1 MFGNLKRAR
10 RAGVAAVL
18 VATAASGLVFPTNA
32 SAAPAD
38 NNDLTLSAPSR
49 APIGI
54 GKTSQAAA
62 PWSLDVTPG
71 DTLTAGDQILIE
83 VEDGSGS
90 SCGGGDTMA
99 FAALPTVTVTG
110 TATILSTL
118 EASTAGC
125 ANGRLRLNVTGSGTA
140 AIGITNVAYNVGA
153 AASIG
158 NVSVTGTLNGVDI
171 VDVDA
176 TNAFA
181 STVLLTGNNP
191 PKGAAKQGG
200 GSYLISP
207 VVVAEQTAGGADG
220 DLCVYLGTGSI
231 ENTPAPA
238 PTVAVSGGA
247 DTATV
252 TANPGNNSVF
262 LNVAPSGPATASV
275 FTISN
280 LPIETNL
287 TGIVTAIVRP
297 DNGDDTCDGDE
308 PALLSLPQTL
318 GYVGFVGRFGGA
330 DRFATAEL
338 MTEVDGSCFN
348 TVIVARGDQFADALA
363 ASYVAG
369 QEGAGILLT
378 NTNSVPASTLNGLRN
393 VGAKRVLLMGGA
405 AAISDAVATQLD
417 GTTAYDCHGG
427 PAVPATTLTVQRLA
441 GADRFETA
449 QVAAEFEGLGSAGML
464 DINDDGDCADDAKTA
479 IVASGSSFA
488 DALAAGPLAYAGNPN
503 GGCGNATPI
512 PLLLTGVSSVPAAT
526 TAALTNL
533 GIQNVIV
540 VGGSAAVSDAAVA
553 QLTSS
558 GYSVRR
564 IAGAN
569 RNATAVELGSAMIE
583 EWGFN
588 TEDVALARGD
598 DFADAL
604 AGGPLAG
611 GFFEHIILLTA
622 SPSSL
627 SAETAALLSAWRDT
641 FGPTAVEAFFV
652 FGGTSAVSP
661 AVVQGALDAASQQ

>member
-1 MFGNLKRAR
+1 MDVRQSQGGSASRSR
-10 RAGVAAVL
+10 GGSRCDRGVRAGVPHHRERCA
-18 VATAASGLVFPTNA
+18 
-32 SAAPAD
+32 AD

-54 GKTSQAAA
+54 GKTSQAATS
-62 PWSLDVTPG
+62 WSLDVTLG

-83 VEDGSGS
+83 VEDNDGST
-90 SCGGGDTMA
+90 CAGGDTMA
-99 FAALPTVTVTG
+99 FAALPTVSVTG
-110 TATILSTL
+110 SATILATL

-140 AIGITNVAYNVGA
+140 AIDITNVAYNVGA

-158 NVSVTGTLNGVDI
+158 NISVTGTLNGLDI

-191 PKGAAKQGG
+191 PKGAAKQAG
-200 GSYLISP
+200 GSYVISP
-207 VVVAEQTAGGADG
+207 VVVAEQIAGGADG

-238 PTVAVSGGA
+238 PTVAVSGGT

-262 LNVAPSGPATASV
+262 LNVTPSGPATASV

-280 LPIETNL
+280 LPIETDN

-318 GYVGFVGRFGGA
+318 GFVGRVTRLGGA
-330 DRFATAEL
+330 DRFTTAEL
-338 MTEVDGSCFN
+338 IAEFDGGCSE
-348 TVIVARGDQFADALA
+348 TVIVARADQFADALA

-369 QEGAGILLT
+369 QEDARVLLT
-378 NTNSVPASTLNGLRN
+378 NTNSIPASTLNALRN
-393 VGAKRVLLMGGA
+393 VGAVRVLLMGGT

-417 GTTAYDCHGG
+417 DTTAYDCGG
-427 PAVPATTLTVQRLA
+427 SPAVPAATLTVQRLA
-441 GADRFETA
+441 GVDRFETA
-449 QVAAEFEGLGSAGML
+449 QVAAEFGGLGLAGSL
-464 DINDDGDCADDAKTA
+464 DINGDDDCADDAKTA
-479 IVASGSSFA
+479 IVASGSTFA
-488 DALAAGPLAYAGNPN
+488 DALAAGPLAFAGNPH
-503 GGCGNATPI
+503 GSCGDATPI

-526 TAALTNL
+526 TSALTNL
-533 GIQNVIV
+533 GIENVVV
-540 VGGSAAVSDAAVA
+540 VGGTAAVSDAAVA
-553 QLTSS
+553 QLTSA
-558 GYSVRR
+558 GYTVRR
-564 IAGAN
+564 IAGVN
-569 RNATAVELGSAMIE
+569 RSATAAALGSAMIN
-583 EWGFN
+583 EWGFHI
-588 TEDVALARGD
+588 TGVQIARGD
-598 DFADAL
+598 AFADAL
-604 AGGPLAG
+604 AGGPFAG
-611 GFFEHIILLTA
+611 ISHEIILLSA

-627 SAETAALLSAWRDT
+627 SAETAALLSGWDDA
-641 FGPTAVEAFFV
+641 FGSQVVGFTV
-652 FGGTSAVSP
+652 FGGTGAVS
-661 AVVQGALDAASQQ
+661 AATVQAALDAASQQ